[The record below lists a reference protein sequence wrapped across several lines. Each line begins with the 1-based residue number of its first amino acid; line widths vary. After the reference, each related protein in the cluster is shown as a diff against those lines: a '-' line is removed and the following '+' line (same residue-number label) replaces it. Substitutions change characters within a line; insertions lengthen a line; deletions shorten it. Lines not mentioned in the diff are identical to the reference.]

1 MNLTLGCKLLNSVI
15 SQAKEWGF
23 ICQYQESSSW
33 LIFSLQPDRKWKLQ
47 QDEDRWILIVGNIPQ
62 LRLHT
67 SEAIAFLKR
76 YHTKYHQQND

>member
-23 ICQYQESSSW
+23 ICQYQESNSW

-67 SEAIAFLKR
+67 SEAIAFLESVR
-76 YHTKYHQQND
+76 LENNQ

>member
-23 ICQYQESSSW
+23 ICQYQESNSW
-33 LIFSLQPDRKWKLQ
+33 LIFSQQPDRKWKLQ
-47 QDEDRWILIVGNIPQ
+47 QDEDRWILIVGSIPQ

-67 SEAIAFLKR
+67 SEAIAFLESVR
-76 YHTKYHQQND
+76 LENNQ